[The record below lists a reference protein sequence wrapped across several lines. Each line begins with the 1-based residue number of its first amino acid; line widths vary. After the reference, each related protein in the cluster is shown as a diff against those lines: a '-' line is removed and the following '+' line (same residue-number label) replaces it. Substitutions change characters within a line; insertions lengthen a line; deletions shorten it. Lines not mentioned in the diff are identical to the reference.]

1 MSLCKI
7 RFLAVLGFCFL
18 TCAPLKGIYGLTCYS
33 CSTLED
39 CNVAD
44 IPQVECQE
52 TELFCIFEVDT
63 NNAMASAKCAG
74 AEVCETDA
82 NSCCKVDL
90 CIASIVDTA
99 TTDSTTPEAITST
112 APETTFSTTANSD
125 STTPE
130 AITSTIA
137 NSDPTTT
144 EVTTLT
150 TPEATSSTTESTTT
164 NTGSTSNED
173 STISTSDGISST
185 PDSDSEAP
193 TTEANG
199 STTED
204 SNSGG
209 SPSTCTGFGVA
220 LVIGCLMLSIFKTN
234 FQKQIVILN
243 I

>member
-1 MSLCKI
+1 
-7 RFLAVLGFCFL
+7 
-18 TCAPLKGIYGLTCYS
+18 
-33 CSTLED
+33 
-39 CNVAD
+39 
-44 IPQVECQE
+44 
-52 TELFCIFEVDT
+52 
-63 NNAMASAKCAG
+63 MASAKCAG

-220 LVIGCLMLSIFKTN
+220 LVIGCLIQGDDIDLLAGFPDTQADVCQMGPPRVSLGLMLFGFITFGLRS
-234 FQKQIVILN
+234 L
-243 I
+243 